1 VEKKEYNDKIA
12 AIRQAIDMDVDLSDT
27 EGMSGKVLI
36 LTRMVGLSAEVKA
49 RAFKD
54 FQDAKLI
61 SYAKHKSEKLTPN
74 VLKIVIEGETSEEA
88 AKLELADRLN
98 AGIVHAI
105 DGLRT
110 IISLRK
116 SELENSLK

>member
-1 VEKKEYNDKIA
+1 MEKKEYNEKIA
-12 AIRQAIDMDVDLSDT
+12 AIRACIDMDVDNSDT
-27 EGMSGKVLI
+27 EGMTGKILM
-36 LTRMVGLSAEVKA
+36 LTRMIGLSSEVKA
-49 RAFKD
+49 RALKD
-54 FQDAKLI
+54 FNDAKLI
-61 SYAKHKSEKLTPN
+61 AYAKHKTDKLTPN
-74 VLKIVIEGETSEEA
+74 VLKIVIEGETSEES

>member
-1 VEKKEYNDKIA
+1 VEKKEYNEKIA
-12 AIRQAIDMDVDLSDT
+12 AIRACIDMDVDNSDT
-27 EGMSGKVLI
+27 EGMTGKVLM
-36 LTRMVGLSAEVKA
+36 LTRMIGLSSEVKA
-49 RAFKD
+49 RALKD
-54 FQDAKLI
+54 FNDAKLI
-61 SYAKHKSEKLTPN
+61 AYAKHKPDKLTPN
-74 VLKIVIEGETSEEA
+74 VLKIVIEGETSEES